1 MKLTI
6 IPSDKTI
13 GIDENFINNVDLSTC
28 AIPANIHALQWYE
41 TEGEVEFINNPD
53 RTKPQNE
60 LISELPAWANA
71 CVTKWNETKAAQ
83 EAAAA
88 EEAKLAAA
96 NSPQIPVTV
105 ITNTPTLSA

>member
-6 IPSDKTI
+6 VPIDKKV
-13 GIDENFINNVDLSTC
+13 GVNNYFFSNLDLSAC

-41 TEGEVEFINNPD
+41 TEGEVEFTDNPD

-71 CVTKWNETKAAQ
+71 CINKWNEAKT
-83 EAAAA
+83 A
-88 EEAKLAAA
+88 EESAIAAA
-96 NSPQIPVTV
+96 NQAAANA
-105 ITNTPTLSA
+105 NTQL